1 MQGNSS
7 NRIAILRT
15 ILKKVTSPVLWISV
29 AAFALS
35 IGVAGQSQQQ
45 QQQPPSPADMQGK
58 TAAQYYKNI
67 QVLKDVPASQLIPGM
82 RYITTALG
90 VRCDYCH
97 VQDNFPA
104 DDKRPKQTA
113 RQMMTMLFAINKNNF
128 NDRPEVSCFTCHQG
142 HHEPMGVPSLPA
154 GATEPQFSRLAA
166 GAPTLDAVLS
176 KFAQAQGGEE
186 VLNKITTR
194 EITVQVAHG
203 DQQAMPAEIYQK
215 APGKMY
221 ATMTTPRGSMTLGFD
236 GTKGWTSTPQ
246 GAREANDPEAIMLAT
261 EAQINPSAAIAD
273 YKPKRLFATAKVGD
287 ADTWVVLANTDDG
300 NQEGLFFDQQSGL
313 LIRRLFRYRTVFG
326 ALQVE
331 ADYSDY
337 RDADGVKI
345 PFKTVWYMNGQT
357 TTYNVMDVKSN
368 VPVDD
373 SKFEPPQKS
382 QP

>member
-1 MQGNSS
+1 MHGNSDKQ
-7 NRIAILRT
+7 IAILRT
-15 ILKKVTSPVLWISV
+15 ILKKLTNPVLWIS
-29 AAFALS
+29 AAALALS
-35 IGVAGQSQQQ
+35 IGVTAQSQQ
-45 QQQPPSPADMQGK
+45 PADMQGK

-67 QVLKDVPASQLIPGM
+67 QILKDIPASQLIPGM

-97 VQDNFPA
+97 VEDNFPA

-128 NDRPEVSCFTCHQG
+128 DNRPEVSCFTCHQG
-142 HHEPMGVPSLPA
+142 HQEPMGVPALPA
-154 GATEPQFSRLAA
+154 EATEPQFSRLAA
-166 GAPTLDAVLS
+166 GAPALDAVLS
-176 KFAQAQGGEE
+176 KFAQAQGGEDA
-186 VLNKITTR
+186 LNKITTR
-194 EITVQVAHG
+194 EITMQVAHG
-203 DQQAMPAEIYQK
+203 DQPAMSAEVYKK

-221 ATMTTPRGSMTLGFD
+221 ATMTTPRGSMNLGFN
-236 GTKGWTSTPQ
+236 GTEGWTSTPQ
-246 GAREANDPEAIMLAT
+246 GAHEANGPEAIMLAT

-273 YKPKRLFATAKVGD
+273 YKPKRLFATAKVGNT
-287 ADTWVVLANTDDG
+287 DTWVVLTTTPDG

-313 LIRRLFRYRTVFG
+313 LIRRLFRDRTVFG

-357 TTYNVMDVKSN
+357 STYTVTSVKNN

-373 SKFEPPQKS
+373 SKFEPPQK
-382 QP
+382 